1 MRSGRGYI
9 VWLPRDG
16 QGKIRKCLINPF
28 FMGLFFLLAFFC
40 ICSVPVLETGL
51 LTLTKRIDDLER
63 EKQKLQSEVFALHS
77 IRRALVRIEEKEKVL
92 RDYFGVE
99 DHRFLEQVM
108 GGIGEPGLDYSRVS
122 LDQVDLGDSPYERV
136 IFPTM
141 PLQRKLQ
148 VLDSNYEILN
158 QLVVKQK
165 EAWEDTPSIIP
176 VSHKNPKISSGFGWR
191 KNPFTGRREFHAGID
206 IVGPEGTRIIAPGRG
221 MVINKAYDRWLGNY
235 IVLQHTEDIKTIY
248 GHLHKISVDKNMHV
262 NRGDL
267 LGFMGNTG
275 MSTNRHLHYTVL
287 VNGRAVDPMQFILDM
302 GG

>member
-9 VWLPRDG
+9 VWLPRGG

-28 FMGLFFLLAFFC
+28 FMGLFFILALFC

-63 EKQKLQSEVFALHS
+63 EKQKLQSEVFSLHS
-77 IRRALVRIEEKEKVL
+77 IRRALVRIEEKEKML

-108 GGIGEPGLDYSRVS
+108 GGIGEPGLDFSRVS
-122 LDQVDLGDSPYERV
+122 LDYVDPRDSSYEPV
-136 IFPTM
+136 IFPFM
-141 PLQRKLQ
+141 PLDRKLQ
-148 VLDSNYEILN
+148 VLDANCEALN
-158 QLVVKQK
+158 QLMVKQR
-165 EAWEDTPSIIP
+165 EAWEDTPSIMP
-176 VSHKNPKISSGFGWR
+176 VGLKNPRISSGFGWR
-191 KNPFTGRREFHAGID
+191 KNPFIGRREFHVGID
-206 IVGPEGTRIIAPGRG
+206 IVGPEGTRIIAPARG
-221 MVINKAYDRWLGNY
+221 TVITKAYDRWLGNY
-235 IVLQHTEDIKTIY
+235 VVLQHTEDIKTIY
-248 GHLHKISVDKNMHV
+248 GHLHKISVDKNTHV

-302 GG
+302 NG

>member
-1 MRSGRGYI
+1 MKSGMGYM

-28 FMGLFFLLAFFC
+28 FMGLIFLLALFC

-63 EKQKLQSEVFALHS
+63 EKQKLQSEVFTLHY
-77 IRRALVRIEEKEKVL
+77 IRRALVRIEEKEKML

-99 DHRFLEQVM
+99 DPRFFEQAV
-108 GGIGEPGLDYSRVS
+108 GGIGETGLDFSRVS
-122 LDQVDLGDSPYERV
+122 PDRIDISDSSSKRITSP
-136 IFPTM
+136 FM
-141 PLQRKLQ
+141 SLQRKLQ
-148 VLDSNYEILN
+148 TLDANYGALN
-158 QLVVKQK
+158 LLTVKQK

-176 VSHKNPKISSGFGWR
+176 VALINPKISSGFGWR
-191 KNPFTGRREFHAGID
+191 KNPFTGRREFHMGID
-206 IVGPEGTRIIAPGRG
+206 IVGPKGTRIIAPALGV
-221 MVINKAYDRWLGNY
+221 VITKGYDRGLGNY
-235 IVLQHTEDIKTIY
+235 MVLQHTEDIKTIY
-248 GHLHKISVDKNMHV
+248 GHLQKISVDKNMHV

-287 VNGRAVDPMQFILDM
+287 VNERAVDPMQFILDM
-302 GG
+302 SG